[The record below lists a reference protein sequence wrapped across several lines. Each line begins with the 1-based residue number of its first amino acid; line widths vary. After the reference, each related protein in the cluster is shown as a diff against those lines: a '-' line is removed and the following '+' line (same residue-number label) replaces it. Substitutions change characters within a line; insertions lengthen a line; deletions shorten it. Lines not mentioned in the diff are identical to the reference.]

1 MAGRASHPGLTPAED
16 GCTGLHA
23 RVAYTSVWAARWAAR
38 EKQAHER
45 GAGLRRS
52 ASYVTSVT
60 VSAYMEYI
68 TAALSVIPAH
78 LVILMIYTFAFDS
91 GFCSR

>member
-1 MAGRASHPGLTPAED
+1 MGIEIFIKAWGHLGLTPADD

-38 EKQAHER
+38 EQAAHER

-52 ASYVTSVT
+52 ASNVEKIV
-60 VSAYMEYI
+60 
-68 TAALSVIPAH
+68 L
-78 LVILMIYTFAFDS
+78 L
-91 GFCSR
+91 